1 MNKYIYLLFL
11 LFIISCRPT
20 DRNIVFFENK
30 NHPEVK
36 IPFLKSEIK
45 GNYYYFILDSG
56 ANMSLIDS
64 TWESTNEHLFE
75 YDSEIDIMYTGI
87 TGIVSV
93 KSKVM
98 YTKIDSNYV
107 VFTTA
112 NLSLVKE
119 NLKKQGFDI
128 IGILG
133 SDYLLDNQLIINYYK
148 QAVYSA

>member
-1 MNKYIYLLFL
+1 
-11 LFIISCRPT
+11 
-20 DRNIVFFENK
+20 
-30 NHPEVK
+30 
-36 IPFLKSEIK
+36 
-45 GNYYYFILDSG
+45 
-56 ANMSLIDS
+56 
-64 TWESTNEHLFE
+64 
-75 YDSEIDIMYTGI
+75 
-87 TGIVSV
+87 
-93 KSKVM
+93 M

-148 QAVYSA
+148 QAVYSAWYKLQND

>member
-1 MNKYIYLLFL
+1 
-11 LFIISCRPT
+11 
-20 DRNIVFFENK
+20 
-30 NHPEVK
+30 
-36 IPFLKSEIK
+36 
-45 GNYYYFILDSG
+45 
-56 ANMSLIDS
+56 MSLIDS
-64 TWESTNEHLFE
+64 TWESTNKHIFE